1 MVVGAAAVAAC
12 THPNPSF
19 SGSFFPR
26 LALAGPQK
34 GSLYVKIFS
43 SNVLQ
48 TEAWQPVSSCGVSDP
63 VSVGA
68 CDSLVVWCRGV
79 GEPQAV
85 EAARCCTPEHKGH
98 VGQGLRSLGQLSL
111 WGD

>member
-1 MVVGAAAVAAC
+1 MVVGAAVWLP
-12 THPNPSF
+12 THSLFPVSQAR
-19 SGSFFPR
+19 FFPR

-34 GSLYVKIFS
+34 GSFYVKIFS

-48 TEAWQPVSSCGVSDP
+48 TEAWQPVSSCGASDP
-63 VSVGA
+63 VSVDA

-79 GEPQAV
+79 GELQVV

-98 VGQGLRSLGQLSL
+98 VGQGHKPLAQLSL